1 MTQTQ
6 LGEVIDTTGQYI
18 NRITKKGSVVNKT
31 FVTVMEA
38 LGYDIELTYVKR
50 RKSKMK
56 VYVKPGSFNSDY
68 FEVPDDITEEEANEI
83 ACNWVCDNTPGFLRR
98 ADGKLFE
105 WEK

>member
-1 MTQTQ
+1 
-6 LGEVIDTTGQYI
+6 
-18 NRITKKGSVVNKT
+18 
-31 FVTVMEA
+31 
-38 LGYDIELTYVKR
+38 
-50 RKSKMK
+50 MK
-56 VYVKPGSFNSDY
+56 VYVKPGNFNSDY